1 MKKTLANLAGFI
13 YLVLY
18 SVFVSTA
25 SISGK
30 IGYQSEI
37 SPLELLAFRF
47 VLAAAVLWVYFLCFK
62 RDALRLD
69 RMGLVGC
76 MQVATLN
83 SVAMLTYFSALL
95 YLDASLSIVIYMT
108 GFIPAV
114 MLLLMI
120 RGEYSS
126 RLELFR
132 FAVALI
138 GIYLFVNFAVGELN
152 WIGLM
157 LATITPFFS
166 ALYITMIQLRLR
178 DYDSQTVTLYTMTFM
193 GILCS
198 VVYLAA
204 GYRLPHFDTTTWAAL
219 LWLAIFASA
228 TARLFLFA
236 GINLAGSRQAAL
248 LSPLETL
255 LAVLWAVLLLGES
268 LTLPQWVGT
277 FFVIASAALGAR
289 ATTNRVRAKAANAPE
304 VQPNGS
310 RKSAAVRP
318 ASSC

>member
-1 MKKTLANLAGFI
+1 MKKAWAKLAGFI

-30 IGYQSEI
+30 IGFQSDI
-37 SPLELLAFRF
+37 SPLELLTLRF
-47 VLAAAVLWVYFLCFK
+47 VLAAAALWAYFLCFK

-69 RMGLVGC
+69 RVGLIGC
-76 MQVATLN
+76 MQVALLN
-83 SVAMLTYFSALL
+83 SVAMLTYFSGLL

-120 RGEYSS
+120 RGEYPI

-132 FAVALI
+132 FVMALI
-138 GIYLFVNFAVGELN
+138 GIYLFVNFVVGELN
-152 WIGLM
+152 WIGLL
-157 LATITPFFS
+157 LAAITPFFS
-166 ALYITMIQLRLR
+166 ALYITIIQLRLSG
-178 DYDSQTVTLYTMTFM
+178 YDSQTVTLYTMTFM

-198 VVYLAA
+198 LVYLAV
-204 GYRLPHFDTTTWAAL
+204 GYRFPYFDATTWAAL
-219 LWLAIFASA
+219 LWLAIIASA

-248 LSPLETL
+248 LAPLETL
-255 LAVLWAVLLLGES
+255 LAVLWAVWLLGEL
-268 LTLPQWVGT
+268 LTLLQWVGT
-277 FFVIASAALGAR
+277 FFVIASAALGAK
-289 ATTNRVRAKAANAPE
+289 TQSNRVRAKATNAPE
-304 VQPNGS
+304 VQPNMKG
-310 RKSAAVRP
+310 R
-318 ASSC
+318 